1 MSIFDV
7 KIEKVTLKSIFEKM
21 QNELEPLK
29 CTLPEALNGKI
40 IEYKEERIIQ
50 ILGSVN
56 KKIKEL
62 GRSIEFRV
70 DKIVDGF
77 YSAVFFYKGR
87 IIFNSRDFLKFN
99 TYYGAYDFV
108 KMIFVICEREDLLEM
123 NYKDENFGVMMAK
136 FALEICK

>member
-1 MSIFDV
+1 
-7 KIEKVTLKSIFEKM
+7 M
-21 QNELEPLK
+21 QNDLEPLK
-29 CTLPEALNGKI
+29 ATLSEALNGKI

-77 YSAVFFYKGR
+77 YSAVFFYNGR

-99 TYYGAYDFV
+99 TYSYAYDFV
-108 KMIFVICEREDLLEM
+108 KMIFVICEREDLLGM
-123 NYKDENFGVMMAK
+123 SYKDKKFGAMMAK
-136 FALEICK
+136 FALETCK